1 MHARGCIYFQNM
13 LKCVWFVQPV
23 SLDEPCQGFS
33 FYENNAFFCNCTFF
47 FYPLQVNSSY
57 FLWGQCRSG
66 ASVLTTRRINIMYVQ
81 PQTSHSLRGTLRSS
95 GYNCWTLLQQQPD
108 AVACCHTGRSARD
121 TDWRGHYRLLLL
133 FETPCLPSPRWNRGG
148 RSMKSGE
155 RSPDGNLSSDQI
167 SVIAPHHTL
176 NVWQA
181 L

>member
-1 MHARGCIYFQNM
+1 MHARGCINFQNM
-13 LKCVWFVQPV
+13 LKCVWLVQPV
-23 SLDEPCQGFS
+23 RLDEPCQVFS
-33 FYENNAFFCNCTFF
+33 FYEKNAFFVIVLFF
-47 FYPLQVNSSY
+47 TLCGLTPHISLGSVSFWCVSADNTTYQHNVCATANQLQPKRN
-57 FLWGQCRSG
+57 
-66 ASVLTTRRINIMYVQ
+66 
-81 PQTSHSLRGTLRSS
+81 LRSS

-108 AVACCHTGRSARD
+108 AVTCCHAGRSARD
-121 TDWRGHYRLLLL
+121 ADWRGHYRLLLS

-148 RSMKSGE
+148 RSMKLGE